1 MKKFYTNNEKLINIG
16 FYIGL
21 ITFIL
26 TFSVTS
32 IMQLNKLTILKIS
45 FLPLV
50 FGFFYF
56 FTSIILTIYNVNKIN
71 YESYKK
77 RIIQKNKFKQILLI
91 TIISVLV
98 YHFFD
103 TFMYFIDD
111 SLSKEYANGLL
122 SITENPTKK
131 DIEEINEMAN
141 LPFGIQNFIINFIS
155 IVFSFIFSL
164 IFTKKY
170 SD

>member
-77 RIIQKNKFKQILLI
+77 RINQKNKFKQILLI

-131 DIEEINEMAN
+131 DIVEINEMAN

-155 IVFSFIFSL
+155 IVFSFILSS
-164 IFTKKY
+164 IFTKRY